1 MFFLSDGIL
10 GRHPLSSKGL
20 RAITLQ
26 EGFAQ
31 LPKCLLLLAFSG
43 FELVVSCTLQCIEC
57 YNLGASRK
65 RTLKTKYGKA
75 FRYLLSQSTKIPI
88 RDWNAKLPIVQ
99 AGLLASQSTKI
110 PIRDW
115 NLCDFLPM
123 RVAIPLNPLKSLSG
137 IETCKL
143 GERFGCVSSQSTKI
157 PIRDWNKALNT
168 QNMEVITALNPLK
181 SLSGIETCNRLLIV
195 HSYLLSIH

>member
-31 LPKCLLLLAFSG
+31 LPKGLLLLAFSG

-57 YNLGASRK
+57 YNLGDSRK
-65 RTLKTKYGKA
+65 RTLKTKYSKA

-88 RDWNAKLPIVQ
+88 RDWNVERIVSFDN
-99 AGLLASQSTKI
+99 LWCSQSTKI

-115 NLCDFLPM
+115 NVDQARGTCV
-123 RVAIPLNPLKSLSG
+123 VAALNQLKSLSG
-137 IETCKL
+137 IET
-143 GERFGCVSSQSTKI
+143 TKAAVVV
-157 PIRDWNKALNT
+157 RT
-168 QNMEVITALNPLK
+168 Q
-181 SLSGIETCNRLLIV
+181 
-195 HSYLLSIH
+195 LLSIN